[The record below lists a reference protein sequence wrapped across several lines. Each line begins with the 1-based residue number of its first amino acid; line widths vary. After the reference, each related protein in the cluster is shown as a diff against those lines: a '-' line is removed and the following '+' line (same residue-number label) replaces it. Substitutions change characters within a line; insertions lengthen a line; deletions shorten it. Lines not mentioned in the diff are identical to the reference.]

1 MRSMQRLLVVVIL
14 PLIAFSL
21 LYSHVASQA
30 AGIPYV
36 LSMTTTTA
44 TVSSTIT
51 SPTLIPTALNLTLST
66 NPVRRNQTFTL
77 KLTLF
82 GTNQGRNASI
92 SNQQVSITPSW
103 GAIVECLTQND
114 GACQVSL
121 KAPTNTGNYLITVK
135 YAGNVFFAT
144 TTATINLRV
153 Q

>member
-1 MRSMQRLLVVVIL
+1 
-14 PLIAFSL
+14 
-21 LYSHVASQA
+21 
-30 AGIPYV
+30 
-36 LSMTTTTA
+36 MTTTTA
-44 TVSSTIT
+44 TVTSTIT
-51 SPTLIPTALNLTLST
+51 SATLIPTSLSLTLST
-66 NPVRRNQTFTL
+66 NPAGRNQTFTL

-135 YAGNVFFAT
+135 YAGNGFFAA

-153 Q
+153 R